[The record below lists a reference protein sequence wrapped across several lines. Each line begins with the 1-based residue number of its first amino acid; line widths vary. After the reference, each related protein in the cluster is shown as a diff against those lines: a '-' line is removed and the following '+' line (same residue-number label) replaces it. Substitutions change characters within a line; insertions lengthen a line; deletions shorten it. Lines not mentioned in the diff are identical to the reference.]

1 MTQHQVDLLPDAI
14 RARSQAGVVAGR
26 YVAAL
31 LIGVVL
37 LGLTATH
44 SRLMLDLA
52 RDRLRVAEDQADIV
66 LSAEAKAAS
75 LRRSLNDTRDYIR
88 RYERI
93 ALPLEISR
101 VIATIVNELPAS
113 ATIDRLDLH
122 AGTRQRSRTTRGRGT
137 PRPDDPLPR
146 VLTGELSGFAATDED
161 VAELVAS
168 LERLGLFDEVS
179 LDFSRTRTVR
189 QRNAREFRISYRA
202 DLDVRYEVE
211 DPDELH
217 VRGHQERTVH
227 VE

>member
-1 MTQHQVDLLPDAI
+1 MIQRQVDLLPDAI

-31 LIGVVL
+31 LIAVVL

-52 RDRLRVAEDQADIV
+52 RDRLQVAKEQADIV
-66 LSAEAKAAS
+66 LSAEAKAAQ

-88 RYERI
+88 RYERL

-101 VIATIVNELPAS
+101 VIATIINELPAS
-113 ATIDRLDLH
+113 ATIDRIDIH
-122 AGTRQRSRTTRGRGT
+122 AGTRQHSRTARGRGAA
-137 PRPDDPLPR
+137 RPDDPLPR
-146 VLTGELSGFAATDED
+146 VLTGELSGFAATDQD
-161 VAELVAS
+161 VAQIVS
-168 LERLGLFDEVS
+168 NFDGLGLFSQVS

-189 QRNAREFRISYRA
+189 QRNAREFRISFRA

-211 DPDELH
+211 DLDVPH
-217 VRGHQERTVH
+217 VRRHQEQTAH

>member
-1 MTQHQVDLLPDAI
+1 MTQRQVDLLPDAI

-31 LIGVVL
+31 LIAVVL

-52 RDRLRVAEDQADIV
+52 RDRLEVAEDQADIV
-66 LSAEAKAAS
+66 LSAEAKAAQ

-101 VIATIVNELPAS
+101 VIATIVNKLPAS
-113 ATIDRLDLH
+113 ATIDRIDVR
-122 AGTRQRSRTTRGRGT
+122 AGVRQRNRSTRSRGAL
-137 PRPDDPLPR
+137 RPDDPLPR
-146 VLTGELSGFAATDED
+146 ALTGELSGFAATDHD
-161 VAELVAS
+161 VAQIVAN
-168 LERLGLFDEVS
+168 LEALELFDEVH

-189 QRNAREFRISYRA
+189 ERNAREFRISFRA

-211 DPDELH
+211 DLDEPH
-217 VRGHQERTVH
+217 VRRREEQTVH